1 MQIKSVLIVD
11 DSATSRMI
19 TKRCFMMAGYQD
31 IIFHEAEDGLNALT
45 FLGDRM
51 VDLVVSDL
59 RMPKMDGKTFIRK
72 LKMNERTASIPV
84 IVLSSMGNEQ
94 LEKEMGEENLMA
106 IIRKPLSPAKISD
119 IIDGVQS

>member
-1 MQIKSVLIVD
+1 MQLKSVLIVD

-31 IIFHEAEDGLNALT
+31 IIFHEAEDGLNAIT
-45 FLGDRM
+45 FLNGRV
-51 VDLVVSDL
+51 VDLIVTDL

-72 LKMNERTASIPV
+72 LKMGDTTASMPI

-94 LEKEMGEENLMA
+94 LEAELGGEKLLA
-106 IIRKPLSPAKISD
+106 IIRKPLSPSKIAEVLE
-119 IIDGVQS
+119 GV